1 MFQSVQREAQTMMM
15 AVSWARVI
23 CLPLLPLPHL
33 NLLTVLCG
41 GNPYSPHLQMRKTRH
56 GEAKYLPRSIQLR
69 ALQPTSGRIR
79 NPLCTFYYYVCPLGW
94 GWRVVRGA
102 VKGVPE
108 LYKECDA
115 YRSLLLLRQVSL
127 SSVFCRQWLMD
138 LLKRCGDEAW
148 TRPAGFT
155 SQAPTSTVSS

>member
-1 MFQSVQREAQTMMM
+1 
-15 AVSWARVI
+15 
-23 CLPLLPLPHL
+23 
-33 NLLTVLCG
+33 
-41 GNPYSPHLQMRKTRH
+41 MRKMRH
-56 GEAKYLPRSIQLR
+56 GEAKYLLR
-69 ALQPTSGRIR
+69 ALEPTSGSIG
-79 NPLCTFYYYVCPLGW
+79 NPLYTFYYYGCLLGW

-108 LYKECDA
+108 LYEECDG

-127 SSVFCRQWLMD
+127 SSVFYRQWLMD

-155 SQAPTSTVSS
+155 SQAPISTVSL